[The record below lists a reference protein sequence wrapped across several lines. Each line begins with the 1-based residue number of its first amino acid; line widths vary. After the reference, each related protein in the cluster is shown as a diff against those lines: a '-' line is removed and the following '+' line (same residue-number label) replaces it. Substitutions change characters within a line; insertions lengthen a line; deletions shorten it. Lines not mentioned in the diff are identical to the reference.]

1 MKTISLESRSFLKER
16 TLKFCIVMVF
26 IPIWLLV
33 LAIYYSRGH
42 TVMPQLQRSILQFLI
57 FTNTITLSLFLA
69 AAILQVTSIKRN
81 ITSICSSVVAEL
93 SALSFIVCFQL
104 VASIALSAG
113 TPSFQ
118 CPLEGSCQ
126 GNAFFAVVAWIAPL
140 LFAIHSIE
148 FAVRARRLAAVN
160 PKVWSTATWLV
171 QWDGE
176 ALNPKD
182 LERGISISGPK
193 ALVLPQTKE
202 VKDVVDVPP
211 PIYEANRSRR
221 VSHQF
226 KVGGHKASNRL
237 SKMPP
242 PPIPPKTP
250 GTETAQYLV
259 INPNKVQYTVPRLAP
274 APKYFVE
281 IPENISFTV
290 PKISKPPCPKTFAK
304 ERKRARKV
312 RQEHQK
318 RQTKTEK
325 AQEGGLKWSF
335 HF

>member
-1 MKTISLESRSFLKER
+1 
-16 TLKFCIVMVF
+16 MVF

-33 LAIYYSRGH
+33 LAIYYSKGQN
-42 TVMPQLQRSILQFLI
+42 VMPQLQRSIMQFLI

-69 AAILQVTSIKRN
+69 AAIFQVISIKRN

-104 VASIALSAG
+104 IASIALSAG
-113 TPSFQ
+113 TASFP

-140 LFAIHSIE
+140 LFGIHSIE

-176 ALNPKD
+176 TLNPKD
-182 LERGISISGPK
+182 IERGISISGPK
-193 ALVLPQTKE
+193 ALVLPKAQTKE
-202 VKDVVDVPP
+202 VKGAVDVVLPP
-211 PIYEANRSRR
+211 NYNEIYEANRSRR
-221 VSHQF
+221 VPQQF
-226 KVGGHKASNRL
+226 KVGGLKASNGNRL
-237 SKMPP
+237 SKLPP
-242 PPIPPKTP
+242 PPIPKTP
-250 GTETAQYLV
+250 GTENAQYLV
-259 INPNKVQYTVPRLAP
+259 INPTKTQYVVPRLCP
-274 APKYFVE
+274 APKYFIE
-281 IPENISFTV
+281 IPENISYTV
-290 PKISKPPCPKTFAK
+290 PKIEKAPCPKTLAK
-304 ERKRARKV
+304 ERKRARKA

-318 RQTKTEK
+318 RQTKVEK
-325 AQEGGLKWSF
+325 EGGLKWSF